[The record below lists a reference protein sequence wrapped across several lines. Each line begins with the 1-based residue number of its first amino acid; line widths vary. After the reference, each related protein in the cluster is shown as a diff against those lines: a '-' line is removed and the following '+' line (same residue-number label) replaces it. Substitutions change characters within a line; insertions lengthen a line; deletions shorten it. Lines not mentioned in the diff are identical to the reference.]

1 MSVSS
6 AIHSASE
13 TLQPRYVFHWLW
25 TRLILYLA
33 AAIGSAILFFAVA
46 FLYAS
51 FTPAPTTSNPAP
63 ERKVFEPQAKPISPT
78 RNEDLIVRLPSGQEL
93 SLESLYKR
101 VVTDKTGENVGY
113 VVGMSPTGASQAIV
127 VAVESNGSNKT
138 VGVPALTL
146 IGVDSKKNLQ
156 INLPRETIVTSPT
169 YANIGGLWQPSNRAR

>member
-1 MSVSS
+1 M
-6 AIHSASE
+6 
-13 TLQPRYVFHWLW
+13 
-25 TRLILYLA
+25 
-33 AAIGSAILFFAVA
+33 
-46 FLYAS
+46 
-51 FTPAPTTSNPAP
+51 
-63 ERKVFEPQAKPISPT
+63 
-78 RNEDLIVRLPSGQEL
+78 

-169 YANIGGLWQPSNRAR
+169 YANIGGLWQWRNRAR